1 MAVLR
6 IRQGWCND
14 GKSVF
19 EQFQLWPTVL
29 GISLVIQPQ
38 NLGISLVIQPR
49 KLGSSGISLLIRI
62 RQLLIQ
68 HVYKLA
74 LVPRYIQTDEYLLS
88 CQPPDNRPHRLLHL
102 PFG

>member
-1 MAVLR
+1 M
-6 IRQGWCND
+6 IQPQN
-14 GKSVF
+14 
-19 EQFQLWPTVL
+19 L
-29 GISLVIQPQ
+29 GISLVIQPR

-88 CQPPDNRPHRLLHL
+88 CQPLSIDPTVYCIYLLARYDHPIL
-102 PFG
+102 CALRHIASYLS